1 MFGNGKIACGK
12 SSLRRPRGGP
22 CRMLARKMTLIDV
35 AVAVAAAAVDV
46 VKVEVIDQHGDLGLV
61 PSTSTF

>member
-35 AVAVAAAAVDV
+35 AVAAAAVDV

>member
-1 MFGNGKIACGK
+1 
-12 SSLRRPRGGP
+12 
-22 CRMLARKMTLIDV
+22 MLSRKMTLIDV
-35 AVAVAAAAVDV
+35 AVAAAAAAVDV